1 LNRYARCLL
10 VFPFAAGWLSG
21 PWGGVTRAASPQMSR
36 SSLKLEWDARLASS
50 VAPASA
56 TVWGMTLSAADG
68 HVARAPESGGVEKQG
83 SQKGSA
89 KEEPDRESY
98 FKPINFFLLVGALVY
113 LLRKPLGSF
122 LAQRSEAI
130 RDALAEGRRALEHSQ
145 AQLHSIEEKLKHLQ
159 EEVAGFKAAA
169 ASEMEAE
176 RERLRQAADDEA
188 ERIMQAARAQIEN
201 STRAAKLELK
211 TYAAQRALEMAETM
225 VQQRLDGATQQRLVN
240 RFVLEV
246 KNGSPSRS

>member
-1 LNRYARCLL
+1 LNRYARSLL
-10 VFPFAAGWLSG
+10 VFLFAAGWMITA
-21 PWGGVTRAASPQMSR
+21 PGGITEAASPQMSR
-36 SSLKLEWDARLASS
+36 SSLILERDARLALSA
-50 VAPASA
+50 APASA
-56 TVWGMTLSAADG
+56 MVWGMAASETDG
-68 HVARAPESGGVEKQG
+68 HAARAPESGAAEKQG
-83 SQKGSA
+83 SEKGPA
-89 KEEPDRESY
+89 KEEPDREGY
-98 FKPINFFLLVGALVY
+98 FKPINFFLLIGALVY

-122 LAQRSEAI
+122 LAQRSESI

-145 AQLHSIEEKLKHLQ
+145 AQLNSIEEKLKHLQ

-176 RERLRQAADDEA
+176 RQRLRQAANDEA

-211 TYAAQRALEMAETM
+211 AYAAQRALEMAETM
-225 VQQRLDGATQQRLVN
+225 VQQRLDGTTQQRLVN